1 MSGGVDKLILLA
13 TFIADEFLQLA
24 RERGVRKWGYRYVIN
39 LLETSFALP
48 LILFCDGLRDGRHKV
63 EVLGVARLGLLRTR
77 RLLRKVLGHLSG
89 ARIYRIDLCTDI
101 LGVPV
106 HDLADM
112 FSISRVQN
120 IKIFRKRGA
129 WSFYLQNSAHKTV
142 VLYDKAKQ
150 LRATR
155 NPAADML
162 GPNDQLSRIE
172 VQLSG
177 PAVPFRKIRHL
188 HRYAEIDLFPDV
200 KFRRLKSLPSTAK
213 PLHRLATVGLQRLIQ
228 KYGLQATKKQF
239 SPPEWEYI
247 EKLFLQGVETELR
260 LDISGRMKKSIE
272 DWLEDRIRFPRP
284 LFRPRDSSD
293 ERS

>member
-1 MSGGVDKLILLA
+1 MSGGVDKLILLVS
-13 TFIADEFLQLA
+13 FIADEFLQLA
-24 RERGVRKWGYRYVIN
+24 RERGVQKWGYRYVLN

-48 LILFCDGLRDGRHKV
+48 IILYCDGVHDGRHKL
-63 EVLGVARLGLLRTR
+63 EVLGVARLGLHRTR

-112 FSISRVQN
+112 FSVSRVQN
-120 IKIFRKRGA
+120 LMIFRKRGA

-155 NPAADML
+155 NHAADML

-177 PAVPFRKIRHL
+177 PAVPFRKIRHI

-213 PLHRLATVGLQRLIQ
+213 PPHRLASVGLQRLIRR
-228 KYGLQATKKQF
+228 YGLQATKKQF
-239 SPPEWEYI
+239 SPPEWKYI
-247 EKLFLQGVETELR
+247 EDLFLQRVETGQLV
-260 LDISGRMKKSIE
+260 DIRGRMKKSIE
-272 DWLEDRIRFPRP
+272 DWLNNRLRFPRLP
-284 LFRPRDSSD
+284 FKGREGS
-293 ERS
+293 